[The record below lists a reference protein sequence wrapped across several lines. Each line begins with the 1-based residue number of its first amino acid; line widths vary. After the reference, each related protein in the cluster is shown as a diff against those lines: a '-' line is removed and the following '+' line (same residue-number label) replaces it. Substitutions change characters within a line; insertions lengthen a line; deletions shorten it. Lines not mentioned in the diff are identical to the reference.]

1 MKILKTVDVNLV
13 NKYRKELFG
22 IASCMIVFH
31 HLTIKGNGN
40 PLIDIYI
47 LNP

>member
-22 IASCMIVFH
+22 IASCMIVFIISQSRE
-31 HLTIKGNGN
+31 TE
-40 PLIDIYI
+40 I
-47 LNP
+47 L